1 MKRFKVVVNGTPY
14 EVDVEEVSSG
24 AAAPSAPQAVS
35 VPAPAAVTAAAAPAQ
50 TTVSVPASAPVPA
63 KESPAAKAAD
73 PSQAGPGA
81 IVAPMPGVIVTI
93 KVKPGQEV
101 KRRDVLLTLE
111 AMKMENEILA
121 PRDGR
126 VKAIYVQ
133 TGQSVNPQ
141 EPLVDLE

>member
-14 EVDVEEVSSG
+14 EVDVEEIASG
-24 AAAPSAPQAVS
+24 AAVHSAPKTESTTV
-35 VPAPAAVTAAAAPAQ
+35 AAASAAAAPAH
-50 TTVSVPASAPVPA
+50 TTVSTPATASDLS
-63 KESPAAKAAD
+63 KESPAAKTAD
-73 PSQAGPGA
+73 SSQAGPGA

-126 VKAIYVQ
+126 VKAIFVQ
-133 TGQSVNPQ
+133 PGQSVNPQ